1 MGIFDLFKPSPEEL
15 KAKEDAARAQVFI
28 ENKEWD
34 QVVEIGK
41 PAVKPLI
48 SCLKD
53 NYALDIVIPATR
65 TLGRIGNANAINQLQ
80 YFYQRGTLPEPLSI
94 EPTGYDWDY
103 YNALMP
109 IVAEALTNI
118 GKSDVEQITKFVKKD
133 ECLFLDGIPFIW
145 ALCEIG
151 DRKATED
158 VIRWMFR
165 VEPNAPIL
173 SFGTPL
179 LYQEKLLS
187 HSDIIRKCIPP
198 TVLPK
203 LLGDYSD
210 LILDTFAWELVS
222 FSGEPDSLQV
232 DTSRCNGAIQRLC
245 EIKTPISNNILLMI
259 SKIDKFNVG
268 YQHGTHES
276 ETAYVDFKPFQQMT
290 KEELKSRGNPSYNP
304 SAYLEEEVWKL

>member
-1 MGIFDLFKPSPEEL
+1 MGIFDMFKPSPEEL
-15 KAKEDAARAQVFI
+15 KAREDAERAQALI

-48 SCLKD
+48 SCLEE
-53 NYALDIVIPATR
+53 NYALDVVIPATR
-65 TLGRIGNANAINQLQ
+65 TLGRIGDAKAIDQLQ
-80 YFYQRGTLPEPLSI
+80 YFYQRATLPKPLSI

-109 IVAEALTNI
+109 VVAEALTNI
-118 GKSDVEQITKFVKKD
+118 GKSDVEQFTKFVKKD
-133 ECLFLDGIPFIW
+133 WVFLSGIPFIW

-158 VIRWMFR
+158 VLNWMFR
-165 VEPNAPIL
+165 VERIAPVL
-173 SFGTPL
+173 PGSFGTPL

-222 FSGEPDSLQV
+222 FSEEPDSIQV
-232 DTSRCNGAIQRLC
+232 DVSRCSGAIQRLC
-245 EIKTPISNNILLMI
+245 EIKTPISNNILHMI
-259 SKIDKFNVG
+259 SKIDSFNVC
-268 YQHGTHES
+268 YQHES
-276 ETAYVDFKPFQQMT
+276 ETAYVDFEPFQQVT
-290 KEELKSRGNPSYNP
+290 KEELKNRGNPPYNP
-304 SAYLEEEVWKL
+304 STYLEEEMWKL